1 MQFLAIVNRFIVKT
15 YLNSIFTNDLKENK
29 KNRKISKVTDYAALK
44 VFANQNCTCGCFRFN
59 PIREGMKTVEADEIW
74 QLLYKHVNNNY
85 SSFKQAF
92 LQFDIVSILQ
102 QLFLL
107 QTGIPTV

>member
-1 MQFLAIVNRFIVKT
+1 MGKKYLQFYAEIFCLSKPVGVEGCSNH
-15 YLNSIFTNDLKENK
+15 NST
-29 KNRKISKVTDYAALK
+29 V
-44 VFANQNCTCGCFRFN
+44 CFRFN

-92 LQFDIVSILQ
+92 LQFDIVSLLQ

-107 QTGIPTV
+107 

>member
-1 MQFLAIVNRFIVKT
+1 MLKLMGKKCLQFYAENFCLSKPVGVKGC
-15 YLNSIFTNDLKENK
+15 S
-29 KNRKISKVTDYAALK
+29 
-44 VFANQNCTCGCFRFN
+44 NQNSTCVYFRFN

-92 LQFDIVSILQ
+92 LQFDIVSIL
-102 QLFLL
+102 
-107 QTGIPTV
+107 

>member
-1 MQFLAIVNRFIVKT
+1 MLKIFV
-15 YLNSIFTNDLKENK
+15 YLDLW
-29 KNRKISKVTDYAALK
+29 VLK
-44 VFANQNCTCGCFRFN
+44 VVANQNHTCECFRFN